1 MKLTNHDKDTFVRAV
16 MRDVPKVDY
25 EEMFQIAANKLCR
38 ESMPPNLAAVWDDKK
53 LNAHIKRD
61 CPCSPNDDDFPKK
74 LYYDERLSCYTVLPV
89 KWVDVPGAVRMQ
101 QAHIEQKRK
110 LEALKSKVRGMIQ
123 GCSTLA
129 QAKKLLPEFVKYL
142 PDERKPKPQT
152 VNLPMVANVAADLV
166 AMGWPDGGVKK

>member
-1 MKLTNHDKDTFVRAV
+1 MKLTNDDKDTFVRAV

-38 ESMPPNLAAVWDDKK
+38 ESMPPKLAAVYDDKK
-53 LNAHIKRD
+53 LRSHLKFDNNVWPK
-61 CPCSPNDDDFPKK
+61 DDNIGFRV
-74 LYYDERLSCYTVLPV
+74 ENGNMLSCYTVLPV
-89 KWVDVPGAVRMQ
+89 KWINIPGAVGMQ

-110 LEALKSKVRGMIQ
+110 LEALESKVRGMIQ

-142 PDERKPKPQT
+142 PAERKPKPQT
-152 VNLPMVANVAADLV
+152 INLPMVANVAADLV
-166 AMGWPDGGVKK
+166 AMGWPDGGKK